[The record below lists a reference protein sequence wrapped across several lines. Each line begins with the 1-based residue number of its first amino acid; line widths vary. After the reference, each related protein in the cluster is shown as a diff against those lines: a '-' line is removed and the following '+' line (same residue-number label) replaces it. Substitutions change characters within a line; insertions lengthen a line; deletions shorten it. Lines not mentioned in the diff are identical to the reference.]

1 MNTTSWGLRSKP
13 WPVATLAGLLAVCS
27 AFSIL
32 SRVPGAEFLDAPH
45 SLVPVV
51 FCATALWFIM
61 LPLSRRLLG
70 WACALSTRIRVIAIA
85 CALVTGTI
93 LLFALPISP
102 APNSVATVSVSVL
115 DGKSESSQGREVWL
129 RLERDGKD
137 VPFSDL
143 RQSGKWVDKAPF
155 LVAVD
160 PSVPTSIAWRG
171 SYADSLRLIFVSHA
185 WSGRARVT
193 WNGMQRNLDLYRPE
207 GGSLTLDLG
216 GLEITQSRLSIPDRS
231 LRQWA
236 TAIADIIL
244 MGALGLWLF
253 GWLAARPD
261 PSMEVATSDPAWRE
275 ALLYSLPLFASGV
288 ACLII
293 FYPGMMTSDS
303 LDQWRQSGSLS
314 FNDAHPLLYG
324 LMMVAARWL
333 WDSPAAV
340 ATVQL
345 VLLSTSSGWLVASVR
360 RATGAPTLLAWFSA
374 CLLAVFPLLPMT
386 AVTLWKDVPYS
397 AAVIAL
403 TAFVVARLPRRATD
417 EMSVGAAIAL
427 ALLMFCAMALRHNG
441 PPVAFAAALVLF
453 FIARRARL
461 RVALAVMAAIMMMV
475 LLKGPIS
482 DAVGIERKP
491 VSYVLYSHH
500 IAAHLATKHLP
511 SSAADQAL
519 LREINATDADWA
531 YNCATV
537 NPTVF
542 NPHFD
547 ARLAM
552 AHNSDLLRILLELAR
567 NRPDIEF
574 QHGMCSSGL
583 IWRIK
588 DYDHDPLYLSS
599 VGLWAPHGKV
609 NWISGERGDP
619 VQDSMSPAL
628 AEFVGKLAL
637 LPGMEAVFRPAIY
650 MYMLIFACGVAFA
663 RLSDRRIWL
672 LLVLPAVHTAFL
684 AISIVAQDARYQL
697 PLYGISL
704 IAVPLLVAA
713 RRGQRQLSGQAG
725 S

>member
-1 MNTTSWGLRSKP
+1 MNTTSSGSRSKL
-13 WPVATLAGLLAVCS
+13 WSTATLGALLAVCS
-27 AFSIL
+27 AFSLL
-32 SRVPGAEFLDAPH
+32 SRVPGAEFLDTSHA
-45 SLVPVV
+45 LVPVV
-51 FCATALWFIM
+51 FCAAVLWFIM
-61 LPLSRRLLG
+61 LPPSRRLLG
-70 WACALSTRIRVIAIA
+70 WASALSTRLRIVAIA
-85 CALVTGTI
+85 CALVGGTI

-102 APNSVATVSVSVL
+102 APISVADVSISVL
-115 DGKSESSQGREVWL
+115 DGKSESSQGREIWL

-137 VPFSDL
+137 VPFSEF
-143 RQSGKWVDKAPF
+143 RQSGQWVDKAPF
-155 LVAVD
+155 LVAVA
-160 PSVPTSIAWRG
+160 PSVPTSMAWRG
-171 SYADSLRLIFVSHA
+171 SYAGSLRLIFVSHA

-193 WNGMQRNLDLYRPE
+193 WNGMQRDLDLYRPE
-207 GGSLTLDLG
+207 GGSVTLDLG
-216 GLEITQSRLSIPDRS
+216 GLEVTQSRLSIPDRS
-231 LRQWA
+231 SRQWA
-236 TAIADIIL
+236 TAITDIVL

-253 GWLAARPD
+253 GWLAVRPD
-261 PSMEVATSDPAWRE
+261 PSTEVATSGPAWRE
-275 ALLYSLPLFASGV
+275 ALLFSIPLFASGI
-288 ACLII
+288 ACLLI

-303 LDQWRQSGSLS
+303 LDQWRQAGSLS

-345 VLLSTSSGWLVASVR
+345 VLLSASSGWLLASVR
-360 RATGAPTLLAWFSA
+360 RATGAPPLMAWFAA

-397 AAVIAL
+397 AAVVAL
-403 TAFVVARLPRRATD
+403 TAFVVTRLPRIATH
-417 EMSVGAAIAL
+417 EMSVGATIAF

-441 PPVAFAAALVLF
+441 PPVAFAAALVLL
-453 FIARRARL
+453 FIARHARL
-461 RVALAVMAAIMMMV
+461 RVALATVAAITMMV

-482 DAVGIERKP
+482 DAAGIERKP

-511 SSAADQAL
+511 AAAPDQAL
-519 LREINATDADWA
+519 LRQINSTDADWA

-567 NRPDIEF
+567 DRPDIEF

-588 DYDHDPLYLSS
+588 DYDVDPLYLSS
-599 VGLWAPHGKV
+599 VGLWAPNGKV
-609 NWISGERGDP
+609 KWITGERGDP
-619 VQDSMSPAL
+619 VQDSKSPAL
-628 AEFVGKLAL
+628 AEFLGKLAL
-637 LPGMEAVFRPAIY
+637 LPGMEAVFRPAVY
-650 MYMLIFACGVAFA
+650 MYLLIFACGVAFA
-663 RLSDRRIWL
+663 RQGDNRIWL

-697 PLYGISL
+697 PLYGITL
-704 IAVPLLVAA
+704 VAVPLLVAA
-713 RRGQRQLSGQAG
+713 RRGQRQLSLQAA